1 MKNIY
6 WTESAEPKG
15 TTLARVIYGLR
26 SEADGDLLLDAVT
39 EADIACEYDSVLSF
53 DALVTPY
60 AQLER
65 RMNVLMRVMQRAAK
79 TVTPVAV
86 QIANPMKRGGAVHIP
101 VIFELSDGQTIT
113 IFFHNPDT
121 TPSRIAPSDELIS
134 WKWLLNKKDV
144 TIVVAPEKGK
154 DLHVQEVARRLMA
167 LADKNSAAFARA
179 NTRRAERLALIEAND
194 KEIAELDGELERMNN
209 EIQAAEIELED
220 SKRALAEAR
229 EAAKKRSEEAA
240 EAARKAQEEAERR
253 AAEEK
258 KSAEEAAAQTATQP
272 PAEEPAPEPTAD
284 PAPEPAPEGDSQ
296 VEEDRKVLQSIID
309 KTHPLINDPSL
320 LSVFEYVYARYDGNN
335 NEMIALADR
344 AVDAWA
350 EVADEATRGIS

>member
-53 DALVTPY
+53 DALVTPF

-121 TPSRIAPSDELIS
+121 TPSRMAPSDELIS

-220 SKRALAEAR
+220 SKRALAETR
-229 EAAKKRSEEAA
+229 EAAKKRAEEAA

-258 KSAEEAAAQTATQP
+258 AAEEAAAQTATQP
-272 PAEEPAPEPTAD
+272 PAEEPAPEPTAE
-284 PAPEPAPEGDSQ
+284 PAPEPAPEGNSQ

-309 KTHPLINDPSL
+309 KTHPLINAPSL
-320 LSVFEYVYARYDGNN
+320 LSVFEDVYARYDGNN
-335 NEMIALADR
+335 DEMIALADR

>member
-65 RMNVLMRVMQRAAK
+65 RMNVLMRVMDRTAK
-79 TVTPVAV
+79 SVKPVAV

-179 NTRRAERLALIEAND
+179 NTRRAERLALIEAQD
-194 KEIAELDGELERMNN
+194 KEIADLTAELERLNG

-220 SKRALAEAR
+220 SKRALEEAR
-229 EAAKKRSEEAA
+229 EAAKKRADEAA
-240 EAARKAQEEAERR
+240 EAARKVQEEAERR

-258 KSAEEAAAQTATQP
+258 KAAEEAAAQP
-272 PAEEPAPEPTAD
+272 PAEEPAPEPTAE
-284 PAPEPAPEGDSQ
+284 PAPEPAPEGNSQ

-309 KTHPLINDPSL
+309 KTHPLINDPAL
-320 LSVFEYVYARYDGNN
+320 LSVLEEIYARYDGNN
-335 NEMIALADR
+335 DEMIALADR
-344 AVDAWA
+344 AVDAWS
-350 EVADEATRGIS
+350 EVADEATRNVA

>member
-53 DALVTPY
+53 DALVTPF

-79 TVTPVAV
+79 NVTPVAV

-229 EAAKKRSEEAA
+229 EAAKKRAEEAA

-253 AAEEK
+253 SAEEK
-258 KSAEEAAAQTATQP
+258 KAAEEAATQP
-272 PAEEPAPEPTAD
+272 PAEEPAPEPTAE

-296 VEEDRKVLQSIID
+296 VEEDRKVLQSIIE

-320 LSVFEYVYARYDGNN
+320 LSVFEDVYARYDGNN
-335 NEMIALADR
+335 DEMIALADR

>member
-53 DALVTPY
+53 DALVTPF

-229 EAAKKRSEEAA
+229 EAAKKRAEEAA

-253 AAEEK
+253 AAEEEK
-258 KSAEEAAAQTATQP
+258 AAEEAAAQTATQP
-272 PAEEPAPEPTAD
+272 PAEEPAPEPPTE
-284 PAPEPAPEGDSQ
+284 PAPEPAPEGNSQ

-309 KTHPLINDPSL
+309 KTHPLINEPSL
-320 LSVFEYVYARYDGNN
+320 LSVFEDVYARYDGNN
-335 NEMIALADR
+335 DEMIALAD
-344 AVDAWA
+344 
-350 EVADEATRGIS
+350 

>member
-53 DALVTPY
+53 DALVTPF

-229 EAAKKRSEEAA
+229 EAAKKRAEEAA

-258 KSAEEAAAQTATQP
+258 KAAEEAATQP
-272 PAEEPAPEPTAD
+272 TAEEPAPEPTAE

-320 LSVFEYVYARYDGNN
+320 LSVFEDVYARYDGNN
-335 NEMIALADR
+335 DEMIALADR

>member
-53 DALVTPY
+53 DALVTPF

-229 EAAKKRSEEAA
+229 EAAKKRAEEAA

-258 KSAEEAAAQTATQP
+258 KAAEEAAAQP
-272 PAEEPAPEPTAD
+272 PAEEPAPEPTAE

-320 LSVFEYVYARYDGNN
+320 LSVFEDVYARYDGNN

-344 AVDAWA
+344 AVDARA